1 MGFLDIAKARFSVRN
16 YKPSEIEEDKLSILF
31 EAFHV
36 APSAV
41 NFQPWHIILVKT
53 NQNKAKVYEAYQRE
67 WLKTAPVILVV
78 CGDHTLS
85 WKRSD
90 NKDHLDIDVSIA
102 IDHLMLQATELGL
115 GTCWVC
121 NFNTSTIRKNF
132 NLPEHIEPIAII
144 PVGYPAESPDIN
156 RHELKRKPLSTFLH
170 NETF

>member
-16 YKPSEIEEDKLSILF
+16 YKPVEIEDNKLSMML
-31 EAFHV
+31 EAFRV

-41 NFQPWHIILVKT
+41 NFQPWHIILIKT
-53 NQNKAKVYEAYQRE
+53 DPGKLKVHEAYPRE
-67 WLKTAPVILVV
+67 WLKTAPVILIV
-78 CGDHTLS
+78 CGDHRLS

-144 PVGYPAESPDIN
+144 PVGYPTDSPDVN
-156 RHELKRKPLSTFLH
+156 RHESKRKPIDAFLH
-170 NETF
+170 HETF